1 MEKVKEFIKT
11 YKVQLLVMLTLV
23 FCFRSCGNSRRVD
36 ELEKLKTQN
45 EKKIDSL
52 ELVTESVPN
61 IIKKE
66 KIKIH
71 SYYDNWIT
79 EKNRGPQL
87 MELHFLIKNNIKE
100 LQQSK

>member
-1 MEKVKEFIKT
+1 MEKIIELAKT
-11 YKVQLLVMLTLV
+11 YKVQILILLTLL
-23 FCFRSCGNSRRVD
+23 FFFRSCGNSRKVD
-36 ELEKLKTQN
+36 ELEKLKTEN
-45 EKKIDSL
+45 IKTIDSL
-52 ELVTESVPN
+52 SSV
-61 IIKKE
+61 IKAQKDSIKIE

-87 MELHFLIKNNIKE
+87 MELHFLIKNNLKE